1 MDAYEVMREWDRVIG
16 LEPRSNEELD
26 KTIPGTIAS
35 LDYEDWKARLEARDV
50 DAIIE
55 GMKCWG
61 IPIGPLAP
69 FALDDHIETAER
81 PD

>member
-1 MDAYEVMREWDRVIG
+1 MDAYDVMREWDRVIG
-16 LEPRSNEELD
+16 LQPRSDQELD
-26 KTIPGTIAS
+26 AEVPDVIAS
-35 LDYEDWKARLEARDV
+35 PDYEDWKARLEARNV

-55 GMKCWG
+55 GMECWG
-61 IPIGPLAP
+61 IPIGPLGP